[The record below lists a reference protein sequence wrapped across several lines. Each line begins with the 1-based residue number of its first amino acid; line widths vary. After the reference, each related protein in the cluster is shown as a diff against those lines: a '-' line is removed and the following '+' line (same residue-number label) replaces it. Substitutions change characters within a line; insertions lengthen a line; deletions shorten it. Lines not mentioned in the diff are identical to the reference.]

1 LTDSSKAL
9 YYRISKTKY
18 EFDDSGYFNILNIA
32 DAIRLCRFR
41 TTNHYLP
48 IETGRW
54 RNIDRG
60 NMYCNLCNCQKL
72 YVEYHYVLECSF
84 FNEICKQL
92 LPKYLMKRHNVV
104 KFLNLCPPRNNHANY
119 EYLSNI

>member
-1 LTDSSKAL
+1 MQSDIVGLRQQITIFRLKRVDG
-9 YYRISKTKY
+9 
-18 EFDDSGYFNILNIA
+18 EIL
-32 DAIRLCRFR
+32 
-41 TTNHYLP
+41 
-48 IETGRW
+48 IEEICTV
-54 RNIDRG
+54 I
-60 NMYCNLCNCQKL
+60 LCNCQKL

-119 EYLSNI
+119 EYLSNISIRYFVLLVCPM